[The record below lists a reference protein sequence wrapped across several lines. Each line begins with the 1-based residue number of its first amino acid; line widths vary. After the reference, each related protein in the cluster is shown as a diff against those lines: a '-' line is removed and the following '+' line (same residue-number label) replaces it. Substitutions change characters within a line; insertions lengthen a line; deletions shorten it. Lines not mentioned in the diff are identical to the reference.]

1 MSKNPEISVVIPTY
15 NRSGLLQRAIN
26 SIISQIFQEWELI
39 VVDDCST
46 DNTSDIVKSY
56 TGSDKRIHY
65 LRLERNSGANAAR
78 NFGSRQASANI
89 ISFLDSDDEMHPLN
103 LHRQFEKFLSVPDLA
118 LCYTGVDYY
127 SENKLVSEVHPKVRG
142 SLEIFLFTNLKG
154 LGSSTSGFSLRKDI
168 FGKIGGF
175 DESMVSQQDLDLL
188 VRVARYYTIDFVE
201 GCNTKMYLNSDNRI
215 SDNYLSVIKG
225 EVQFMQKHEQR
236 IRELGLYHH
245 VARKLAR
252 KYALYAKDLRYAYS
266 MLFKAI
272 CYRPTYFYAY
282 IYALKLPVL
291 YFKR

>member
-1 MSKNPEISVVIPTY
+1 MKMNPEISVVIPTY
-15 NRSGLLQRAIN
+15 NRSKILQRAIN
-26 SIISQIFQEWELI
+26 SIISQTFQHWELI

-46 DNTSDIVKSY
+46 DNTFDIVKLF
-56 TGSDKRIHY
+56 TARDKRIQY
-65 LRLERNSGANAAR
+65 YKLERNSGANAAR
-78 NFGSRQASANI
+78 NFGSKYASSDI

-103 LHRQFEKFLSVPDLA
+103 LQKQYEKFLSIPDLA

-127 SENKLVSEVHPKVRG
+127 SEKKMVSDVHPLVRG
-142 SLEIFLFTNLKG
+142 SLELFLFTNLKG
-154 LGSSTSGFSLRKDI
+154 VGSSTSGFSIRKEV
-168 FGKIGGF
+168 FEKIGGF

-188 VRVARYYTIDFVE
+188 VRVARFYTIDFIE
-201 GCNTKMYLNSDNRI
+201 GCNTKMYLNSGNRI
-215 SDNYLSVIKG
+215 SDNRLSVIQG

-252 KYALYAKDLRYAYS
+252 KYALYAKDFRKAYS
-266 MLFKAI
+266 TLFKAI
-272 CYRPTYFYAY
+272 RYRPTYFYAY

>member
-1 MSKNPEISVVIPTY
+1 MKMNPEISVVIPTY
-15 NRSGLLQRAIN
+15 NRSAILQRAIN
-26 SIISQIFQEWELI
+26 SIVSQTFKDWELI

-46 DNTSDIVKSY
+46 DNTFDIVKLF
-56 TGSDKRIHY
+56 TEDDKRIKYHK
-65 LRLERNSGANAAR
+65 LERNSGANAAR
-78 NFGSRQASANI
+78 NLGIKFANADI

-103 LHRQFEKFLSVPDLA
+103 LQKQYEKFLSIPDLA

-127 SENKLVSEVHPKVRG
+127 SENKMVSDVHPHVRG
-142 SLEIFLFTNLKG
+142 SLELFLFTNLKG
-154 LGSSTSGFSLRKDI
+154 LGSSTSGFSIRKEV
-168 FGKIGGF
+168 FEKIGGF

-188 VRVARYYTIDFVE
+188 VRVARFYTIDFIE
-201 GCNTKMYLNSDNRI
+201 GCNTKMYLNSGNRI
-215 SDNYLSVIKG
+215 SDNRLSVIQG

-252 KYALYAKDLRYAYS
+252 KYALYAKDLRKAYS
-266 MLFKAI
+266 TLFKAI
-272 CYRPTYFYAY
+272 RYRPTYFYAY